1 MNEFEH
7 CVLGETAE
15 LFRVESSEELRRVS
29 LRMLQQCRRQ
39 LDLVSRH
46 LDPAVY
52 DTAEFQDALKD
63 LALRSRHSQIR
74 IVILDPQ
81 ALISEGHR
89 VLGLAQRLSSFVH
102 LRVPAE
108 EHRHFNEA
116 FLVADG
122 MGVIYRKLS
131 DRFQGTVN
139 FSDRSE
145 ALELQRRFE
154 EIWAKALPD
163 PNFRRLG
170 L

>member
-7 CVLGETAE
+7 CVLGDTAE
-15 LFRVESSEELRRVS
+15 LFRVQSSEQLRRAS
-29 LRMLQQCRRQ
+29 LRMVQQCRRQ

-52 DTAEFQDALKD
+52 DTADFQDALKD
-63 LALRSRHSQIR
+63 LALRSAHSQVR

-81 ALISEGHR
+81 PLVSGGHR
-89 VLGLAQRLSSFVH
+89 VLDLAQRLSSFVH

-122 MGVIYRKLS
+122 TGVIYRKLS
-131 DRFQGTVN
+131 DRFEGTVN
-139 FSDRSE
+139 FDHRSE

-154 EIWAKALPD
+154 EIWDKALPD